1 METIVSGKG
10 FEVVISPEH
19 PTRIIGERIN
29 PTGRKVLARKLTEGE
44 IEVVQGDALEQ
55 VEDGADIIDVNV
67 GAAGVEQVEV
77 LPRAVQL
84 VQEVYDGP
92 VAIDTPDHDALE
104 EALKI
109 YEGKALV
116 NSVNGEEKNLKRVLP
131 LVAEYGAAV
140 IGLTMDDDGISND
153 PQKRLEIAQKIV
165 SRAEDLGIPREDVV
179 IDCLALTVGADP
191 QAAVVTLDSI
201 DLVREELGVNMTL
214 GASNV
219 SFGLPARDV
228 LNKAFLPIAISKGVN
243 VPIVD
248 AAEMKY
254 TFLAVD
260 VLLGRDDFAMNFIK
274 YYRAQQS

>member
-10 FEVVISPEH
+10 YEVVVSPEH

-29 PTGRKVLARKLTEGE
+29 PTGRKGLARKLTEGE
-44 IEVVQGDALEQ
+44 IEVVQAEALQQ
-55 VEDGADIIDVNV
+55 VEEGADIIDVNV

-191 QAAVVTLDSI
+191 KAAVVTLDSI

-254 TFLAVD
+254 TFVAVD

-274 YYRAQQS
+274 YYRAQQC

>member
-92 VAIDTPDHDALE
+92 IAIDTPDHDALE

-116 NSVNGEEKNLKRVLP
+116 NSVNGEEKNLNRVLP

>member
-44 IEVVQGDALEQ
+44 IEVVQGDALQQ

-116 NSVNGEEKNLKRVLP
+116 NSVNGEEKNLNRVLP

-153 PQKRLEIAQKIV
+153 PRKRLEIAQKIV

-191 QAAVVTLDSI
+191 KAAVVTLDSI

>member
-44 IEVVQGDALEQ
+44 IEVVQGDALQQ

-92 VAIDTPDHDALE
+92 IAIDTPDHDALE

-116 NSVNGEEKNLKRVLP
+116 NSVNGEEKNLNRVLP

-153 PQKRLEIAQKIV
+153 PRKRLEIAQKIV

-191 QAAVVTLDSI
+191 KAAVVTLDSI

>member
-44 IEVVQGDALEQ
+44 IEVVQGDALQQ

-116 NSVNGEEKNLKRVLP
+116 NSVNGEEKNLNRVLP

-153 PQKRLEIAQKIV
+153 PRKRLEIAQKIV

-191 QAAVVTLDSI
+191 KAAVVTLDSI

-260 VLLGRDDFAMNFIK
+260 VLLGCDDFAMNFIK